1 MFLKPWIIGEG
12 RKMLAQ
18 KKIHSLNDIKLDG
31 VMQNKNEIGKS
42 MLLVCCQ
49 LLLKEANIQTQE
61 LKLTHT

>member
-1 MFLKPWIIGEG
+1 
-12 RKMLAQ
+12 MLAQ

-31 VMQNKNEIGKS
+31 VMQNKNEIEKS